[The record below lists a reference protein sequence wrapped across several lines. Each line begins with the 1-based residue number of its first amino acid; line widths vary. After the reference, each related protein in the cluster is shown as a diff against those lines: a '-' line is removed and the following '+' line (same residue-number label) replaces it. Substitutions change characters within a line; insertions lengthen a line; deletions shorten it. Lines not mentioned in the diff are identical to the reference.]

1 MRLVVKPEN
10 ILEAI
15 ALQTRKELRPFLLAM
30 LGMGVSQTMV
40 TAVRLGVFDAL
51 QESPQTAAELA
62 KVMNCHPHGMQV
74 LLESLDGFG
83 FVKHQGNQYSLTQES
98 ARWLTRSS
106 GFIQDFLR
114 LGGDISRQMVLL
126 EEDIRTGDVPNF
138 HFEPQSATCFANYYT
153 MLKSSGQQGAANVIK
168 WAKLNP
174 APKRLLDV
182 AGGPAEY
189 SIAFC
194 QQYPDLQAH
203 ILDLPNAAK
212 AGQPR
217 IERAGLDNRIQYIEG
232 NLLETDWGKDYDVIF
247 LSHILHCLTAEQ
259 CEVTL
264 KKAFQALRKGGKV
277 IINDVFHPGDR
288 GKLTSPISLF
298 SLIYY
303 VTCGGRTWPKPI
315 VLDWLA
321 QTGFRQ
327 IRASKQRLTL
337 LVSGEKP

>member
-1 MRLVVKPEN
+1 MRLTVNPEN

-15 ALQTRKELRPFLLAM
+15 ALQTRKELQPFLLPM
-30 LGMGVSQTMV
+30 LGMGVSQVMLTS
-40 TAVRLGVFDAL
+40 VRLNVFDAL
-51 QESPQTAAELA
+51 QETPQSAAELA
-62 KVMNCHPHGMQV
+62 KKLNCDSHGMQI

-83 FVKHQGNQYSLTQES
+83 FVKRQGKQYSLTQES
-98 ARWLTRSS
+98 ARWLTKSG
-106 GFIQDFLR
+106 GFIHDFLR
-114 LGGDISRQMVLL
+114 LRGDISRQMVLL
-126 EEDIRTGDVPNF
+126 EEDVRTGDVPNF
-138 HFEPQSATCFANYYT
+138 HFNPQSATCFANYYT
-153 MLKSSGQQGAANVIK
+153 MLKSSGQQGAAKVIK

-194 QQYPDLQAH
+194 QHYPELQAD
-203 ILDLPNAAK
+203 ILDLPNAAT

-217 IERAGLDNRIQYIEG
+217 IEQAGLDQRIRYIEG
-232 NLLETDWGKDYDVIF
+232 NLLEADWGKDYDVVF

-264 KKAFQALRKGGKV
+264 NKAFQTLPTNGQV
-277 IINDVFHPGDR
+277 IINDVFHPGDH

-303 VTCGGRTWPKPI
+303 VTCGGRTWPKSTVI
-315 VLDWLA
+315 DWLA
-321 QTGFRQ
+321 QAGFRQ
-327 IRASKQRLTL
+327 IRASKQRLGL
-337 LVSGEKP
+337 LALGKKL